1 MPDAS
6 KVSLNLFRKNLMPG
20 GLASIAT
27 PRLLNQCSARL
38 DNIPNAIPNARS

>member
-27 PRLLNQCSARL
+27 SRLLNHVVL
-38 DNIPNAIPNARS
+38 DNIPNVIPNARS